1 MQKISSYLYPNRVE
15 LLADLAGFI
24 TEYTNVYQ
32 RIIKIYKG
40 VDNVIEFDIKNA
52 DQKRIELV
60 TGPVFTNIRLNV
72 MDAQGNAL
80 PNSPYTVTPH
90 STLKGIAIATIPS
103 NDISAYS
110 PQFFKYSVTVTKDTN
125 NVVLY
130 ADSRF
135 GAVGK
140 IELVDTAMP
149 ATRLPKVYDKFTG
162 EIDFAGN
169 VMNRT
174 SAIPTKFY
182 ETVPTSTMNFE
193 ISTVDFTGSIYLEG
207 TTDSTISVNSFLN
220 AEKIQTWTTTIPAT
234 TTVTFSDIAVEH
246 FNYFRVTW
254 TYPDYRIIGVY
265 NSPTTQYGKIST
277 VEVYYGEMAC

>member
-15 LLADLAGFI
+15 LLADLAGFT

-32 RIIKIYKG
+32 RIVKIYKG

-60 TGPVFTNIRLNV
+60 TDPVFSDIKLNL
-72 MDAQGNAL
+72 MDATGNSIGQYDVV
-80 PNSPYTVTPH
+80 PSDFQ
-90 STLKGIAIATIPS
+90 KGIAIATIPS
-103 NDISAYS
+103 ADISEFS
-110 PQFFKYSVTVTKDTN
+110 PQFFKYSVTVTKAAN
-125 NVVLY
+125 NIVLY

-140 IELVDTAMP
+140 IELVGTAMP
-149 ATRLPKVYDKFTG
+149 AVRPTKMYDKFAG

-182 ETVPTSTMNFE
+182 EAVPTSIMNFE

-220 AEKIQTWTTTIPAT
+220 AEKIQTWTTTVPAT
-234 TTVTFSDIAVEH
+234 TTVIFSDIAVGH

-277 VEVYYGEMAC
+277 VEVYYGEMFC

>member
-32 RIIKIYKG
+32 RIVKIYKG

-60 TGPVFTNIRLNV
+60 TDPVFTDIRLNV
-72 MDAQGNAL
+72 MDATGN
-80 PNSPYTVTPH
+80 SVGQYEVTP
-90 STLKGIAIATIPS
+90 STTLKGIAIATIPS
-103 NDISAYS
+103 ADIAEYS
-110 PQFFKYSVTVTKDTN
+110 PQFFNYSVTVTKDTD

-140 IELVDTAMP
+140 LELVGTAMP
-149 ATRLPKVYDKFTG
+149 VTRLPKVYDKFVG

-174 SAIPTKFY
+174 SAIPAKFY
-182 ETVPTSTMNFE
+182 EAVPTSTINFE

-220 AEKIQTWTTTIPAT
+220 AEKIQTWTTTIPVT
-234 TTVTFSDIAVEH
+234 TAITFSNIAVGK

-277 VEVYYGEMAC
+277 VEVYYGEMNC

>member
-32 RIIKIYKG
+32 RIVKIYKG

-60 TGPVFTNIRLNV
+60 TDPVFDNIKLNV

-80 PNSPYTVTPH
+80 PNSPYDVTP
-90 STLKGIAIATIPS
+90 SGTLKGIAIATIPS
-103 NDISAYS
+103 ADLSEYS

-125 NVVLY
+125 NIVLY

-140 IELVDTAMP
+140 IELVGTATP
-149 ATRLPKVYDKFTG
+149 VTRLPKIYDKFVG

-174 SAIPTKFY
+174 SAIPAKFY
-182 ETVPTSTMNFE
+182 EAVPTSTINFE

-220 AEKIQTWTTTIPAT
+220 AEKIQIWTTTVPAT
-234 TTVTFSDIAVEH
+234 TTITFSNIAVGK

-277 VEVYYGEMAC
+277 VEVYYGEMNC

>member
-32 RIIKIYKG
+32 RIVKIYKG

-60 TGPVFTNIRLNV
+60 TDPVFTDITLNV
-72 MDAQGNAL
+72 MDATGN
-80 PNSPYTVTPH
+80 SIGQYEVTP
-90 STLKGIAIATIPS
+90 SGTLKGIAIATIPS
-103 NDISAYS
+103 ADIDSFS
-110 PQFFKYSVTVTKDTN
+110 PQFFQYSVTVSKDGN
-125 NVVLY
+125 NIPLY

-140 IELVDTAMP
+140 IELVGTAMP
-149 ATRLPKVYDKFTG
+149 KIRPSKVYDKFAG

-182 ETVPTSTMNFE
+182 ETVPSSIMSFE
-193 ISTVDFTGSIYLEG
+193 ISTNDFTGSIYLEG

-220 AEKIQTWTTTIPAT
+220 AEKIQTWTTTVPAT
-234 TTVTFSDIAVEH
+234 TMITFSDIAIGK

-265 NSPTTQYGKIST
+265 NSPTTQYGKIDT
-277 VEVYYGEMAC
+277 VEVYYGGIPG